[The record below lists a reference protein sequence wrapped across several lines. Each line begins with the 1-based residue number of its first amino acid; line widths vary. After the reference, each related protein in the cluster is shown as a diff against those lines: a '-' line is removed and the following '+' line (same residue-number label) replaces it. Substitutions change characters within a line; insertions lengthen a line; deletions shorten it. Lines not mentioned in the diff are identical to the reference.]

1 MMYTTYQLIM
11 KKPKITNTI
20 IVNTLI
26 NDNQNSVSPNDYTE
40 KMFNNSKIVIKIKLQ
55 VMGWKNLN
63 VSQK

>member
-1 MMYTTYQLIM
+1 M
-11 KKPKITNTI
+11 

-26 NDNQNSVSPNDYTE
+26 NDNQNSVSPNDFTE